1 MSTFLEARAAFR
13 TSNPQVA
20 TFPRATRCALLSVLA
35 LLMGLSATLDAA
47 PQAASAAPPL
57 SLDRIKKELAR
68 TPPPEFKSDMQLQV
82 PVTFKSRV
90 DQRVFVQTLEEA
102 LHKEFDL
109 NEIQRQSANWRSQCC
124 GYDLS
129 QLFRMADKA
138 MRERQ
143 IRKTREQ
150 IWRELMEL
158 EAAANAAKKKPA
170 PVPADVKQP

>member
-1 MSTFLEARAAFR
+1 MSLEARASFR
-13 TSNPQVA
+13 TSNSQVA
-20 TFPRATRCALLSVLA
+20 TFLRATSGALLSVLA
-35 LLMGLSATLDAA
+35 LLVGLTATLDAA
-47 PQAASAAPPL
+47 PQAASTAPPL
-57 SLDRIKKELAR
+57 SLERIKKELAR
-68 TPPPEFKSDMQLQV
+68 TPPPEFKSAMELQV

-109 NEIQRQSANWRSQCC
+109 NEIQRQSENWRSMCC
-124 GYDLS
+124 GYNLA
-129 QLFRMADKA
+129 QLFQMAEDA

-150 IWRELMEL
+150 IWRELMAL

-170 PVPADVKQP
+170 PAPADVK